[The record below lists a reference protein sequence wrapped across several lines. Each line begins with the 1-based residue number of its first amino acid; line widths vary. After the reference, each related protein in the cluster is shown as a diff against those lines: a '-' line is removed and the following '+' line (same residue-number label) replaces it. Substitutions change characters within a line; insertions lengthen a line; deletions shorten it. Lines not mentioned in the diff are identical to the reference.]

1 MKLAIKILNIISIV
15 AFVLLM
21 IYDIY
26 CAIQSFIAFGVVDP
40 EVKNEILVGG
50 FIDLVSAIFK
60 LAPISLAIVINKKLD
75 RVFSKNELLTW
86 SILCLLFVNVISG
99 VLMLIIPEDQVNPNF
114 YKPSKFKFKKEKEE
128 KIKYVAKEE
137 KVIDNSKE
145 IEQQLANLKA
155 LYEKG
160 SISLEEYEEVKN
172 SLISKLKN

>member
-26 CAIQSFIAFGVVDP
+26 GAVQSFIALGVVEP
-40 EVKNEILVGG
+40 EVRKEILIGG
-50 FIDLVSAIFK
+50 FIDLFSAIFR
-60 LAPISLAIVINKKLD
+60 LAPISLAVVINKKLD
-75 RVFSKNELLTW
+75 RVFSKSELLIW

-114 YKPSKFKFKKEKEE
+114 YKPSKFKFKKEKETV
-128 KIKYVAKEE
+128 IKFEGKKSEPV
-137 KVIDNSKE
+137 DNSKE

-160 SISLEEYEEVKN
+160 GISLEEYEEVKN